1 MKPTLEIIMINM
13 HVCKYACMCGMIYL
27 AKEWQLG
34 GYSRLKELFDQGYH
48 GFARKCI

>member
-1 MKPTLEIIMINM
+1 MKPTLEIIRY
-13 HVCKYACMCGMIYL
+13 KYACMCGMIYL

-34 GYSRLKELFDQGYH
+34 GYARLKELFDQGYH